1 LNVLNPGAIILK
13 RHTLPWHNFLAPGER
28 VCIRARKNEGGVFF
42 GKPRFNAEF
51 SLNAYFRDRRVVL
64 TDNII
69 ETLVQIDE
77 RARSITDNAE
87 KERIKL
93 AEKMETDMRKIRASI
108 EHDSNAKIKKLHD
121 LSREETKRKK
131 DDIESSTREKIA
143 GMRKFFEENH
153 KKWENEIFNHIIG
166 R

>member
-1 LNVLNPGAIILK
+1 M
-13 RHTLPWHNFLAPGER
+13 
-28 VCIRARKNEGGVFF
+28 
-42 GKPRFNAEF
+42 
-51 SLNAYFRDRRVVL
+51 